1 MQGMGGGNFEPPVL
15 PSVTTFLRFLFFF
28 FNCGLILK
36 EVIRHEIS
44 EKDL

>member
-1 MQGMGGGNFEPPVL
+1 MQGMEGGNFEPPVL
-15 PSVTTFLRFLFFF
+15 PSVTTFLRFFF

-36 EVIRHEIS
+36 EVIRHKVS

>member
-15 PSVTTFLRFLFFF
+15 PSVTTFLRFF

-36 EVIRHEIS
+36 EVIRHKVS

>member
-15 PSVTTFLRFLFFF
+15 PSVTTFLRFFFF

-36 EVIRHEIS
+36 EVIRHKVS

>member
-1 MQGMGGGNFEPPVL
+1 MQGMGGGNFEPPRPPFSHYV
-15 PSVTTFLRFLFFF
+15 SAFFF

-36 EVIRHEIS
+36 EVIRHKVS